1 MDNKVDDI
9 IKKEELEHLDYIQ
22 GIISKQLDEV
32 ENLMEK
38 AKEGII
44 EQKRYLWENI
54 YELDLGEIASNRLS
68 ISEEHDSYEMRDNK
82 RRLLMKQKE
91 NPYFGRIDFVYD
103 GEDEAEILYIGL
115 GGLQEK
121 GSISNLIYDWRAP
134 ISSMYYDFD
143 TGKAF
148 YEAPMGIID
157 GEITQKRQLKI
168 RKGVMEYAIQSNFN
182 VDDEILQ
189 KELSGNGSTK
199 MRNIVATI
207 QKEQNSIVRDQLS
220 NIMVVQGV
228 AGSGKTSI
236 ALHRIAFLLYQNRN
250 NLKSSEVLI
259 ISPNT
264 IFSDYISNVLPELG
278 EQNITEVSF
287 DEIAEHEMK
296 GISKYEKKYKQME
309 YVINCQEDDE
319 RLKSIRLK
327 SGVAFLNELK
337 EFAKELEDTLFE
349 FSAYSLNGESIEEA
363 WIKGLYSGV
372 MLAKYPVFVRL
383 DHIADRIADMY
394 ESNHG
399 AVVSISSRNEIKK
412 NLKDMAKTNNIME
425 LYEQFITKV
434 RSKYPECQAFSL
446 SSNNNVQYEDV
457 FPIIFLKFLLFG
469 NERSY
474 FERMKHVIVDEMQDY
489 SMVQYEILNN
499 LFKCKMTIL
508 GDINQV
514 VDRNNAT
521 LIDNLEEIFGEKA
534 TLVEMMKSYRSTFEI
549 SEFCRKM
556 CSLSDAESFERHG
569 EIPSIEQYDNYNS
582 MINSIQNK
590 IDGVDLSATTTMVVI
605 CKTAS
610 AADKLYVALDDEHR
624 AKCYLMNDENSNF
637 HEGIIVTNSYLVKGL
652 EFDYVIV
659 PSVTVEEY
667 NSERDRQILYIAG
680 TRALHKLDVMYYGNR
695 SLFIDD
701 ALR

>member
-1 MDNKVDDI
+1 MDMKVDDI
-9 IKKEELEHLDYIQ
+9 MKEELEHLDYIQ
-22 GIISKQLDEV
+22 GVISKQLDEV
-32 ENLMEK
+32 ENSMEK
-38 AKEGII
+38 AKEGIL

-54 YELDLGEIASNRLS
+54 YELDPEEIASNRLS
-68 ISEEHDSYEMRDNK
+68 ISEEHDSYEMRDNR

-121 GSISNLIYDWRAP
+121 RSISNLIYDWRAP

-148 YEAPMGIID
+148 YEAPMGTMD

-182 VDDEILQ
+182 IDDEILQ

-207 QKEQNSIVRDQLS
+207 QKEQNSIVRDQSS
-220 NIMVVQGV
+220 NVMVVQGV

-327 SGVAFLNELK
+327 SGIEFLNELK
-337 EFAKELEDTLFE
+337 EFVKELEDTLFE
-349 FSAYSLNGESIEEA
+349 FSEYSLNGELTEGT
-363 WIKGLYSGV
+363 WIKELYSGM

-399 AVVSISSRNEIKK
+399 AIISISSRNEIKK
-412 NLKDMAKTNNIME
+412 SLKDMAKTKNVIE
-425 LYEQFITKV
+425 LYEQFIAKV
-434 RSKYPECQAFSL
+434 CSKYPECQAFKL
-446 SSNNNVQYEDV
+446 YPNNNVQYEDV
-457 FPIIFLKFLLFG
+457 FPIILLKFLLFG
-469 NERSY
+469 NEMSY

-489 SMVQYEILNN
+489 SMVQYEILNT

-514 VDRNNAT
+514 VDRNNST
-521 LIDNLEEIFGEKA
+521 LIDNLEKIFGEKA
-534 TLVEMMKSYRSTFEI
+534 TLIKMMKSYRSTFEI

-569 EIPSIEQYDNYNS
+569 EIPSIEQCDNYNS
-582 MINSIQNK
+582 MINSIQKK
-590 IDGVDLSATTTMVVI
+590 IDSVDLSVTTTMVVI

-610 AADKLYVALDDEHR
+610 AADELYAALDDKHKG
-624 AKCYLMNDENSNF
+624 KCYLMNNENSNF

-652 EFDYVIV
+652 EFDHVIV

-680 TRALHKLDVMYYGNR
+680 TRALHKLDLMYYGNR